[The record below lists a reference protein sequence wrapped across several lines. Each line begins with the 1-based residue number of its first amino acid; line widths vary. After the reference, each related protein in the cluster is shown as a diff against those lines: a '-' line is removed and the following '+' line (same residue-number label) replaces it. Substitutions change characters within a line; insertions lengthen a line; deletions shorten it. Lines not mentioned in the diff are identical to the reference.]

1 MSCSASVQTHF
12 CILMSTLDEYCI
24 TSTYSLAKERK
35 IMATKLIAKT
45 VAITMAA
52 AMLTTTML
60 PISSANAGHRK
71 HHRKN
76 HHNGEIIGAGI
87 IGLALGAII
96 IGSAEHRRRR
106 ADRIYQE
113 LPAYRPPEYV
123 NGYQPEYYEG
133 PEVIVERP
141 YREEY
146 NDNQPEV
153 LPDYHRKN
161 DNYNNTRRHRK
172 SRKSEPRVITYDQA
186 MNQTSLTEP
195 WTPAWLSYCR
205 SKFRSF
211 NASSGTF
218 LGFDGKRHFCVPK

>member
-1 MSCSASVQTHF
+1 
-12 CILMSTLDEYCI
+12 
-24 TSTYSLAKERK
+24 
-35 IMATKLIAKT
+35 MATKIITKSVSIA
-45 VAITMAA
+45 MAA
-52 AMLTTTML
+52 AMLTTTMI

-106 ADRIYQE
+106 ADHIYQE
-113 LPAYRPPEYV
+113 LPAYAPPEYIH
-123 NGYQPEYYEG
+123 GYQPEYYED
-133 PEVIVERP
+133 PEVIVEPP

-146 NDNQPEV
+146 SYNQPEV
-153 LPDYHRKN
+153 LPEYHRRN
-161 DNYNNTRRHRK
+161 DNYNRGYRKTRK
-172 SRKSEPRVITYDQA
+172 SGPKVITYDQA
-186 MNQTSLTEP
+186 MNKSSLAEP

-211 NASSGTF
+211 NAKSGTF
-218 LGFDGKRHFCVPK
+218 LGYDGKRHFCVPK

>member
-1 MSCSASVQTHF
+1 
-12 CILMSTLDEYCI
+12 
-24 TSTYSLAKERK
+24 
-35 IMATKLIAKT
+35 MATKSITKT

-60 PISSANAGHRK
+60 PLSSANAGHRK

-76 HHNGEIIGAGI
+76 YYNGEIIGAGI

-96 IGSAEHRRRR
+96 VGSAEHRRRR
-106 ADRIYQE
+106 ADYIYQE
-113 LPAYRPPEYV
+113 LPAHTPPQYV
-123 NGYQPEYYEG
+123 YGYQPEYYEA

-146 NDNQPEV
+146 NYRPPEV
-153 LPDYHRKN
+153 LPEYHRKN
-161 DNYNNTRRHRK
+161 DNYNNSRHRK
-172 SRKSEPRVITYDQA
+172 TRRSEPKVITYDQA
-186 MNQTSLTEP
+186 MNETSLAEP
-195 WTPAWLSYCR
+195 WTPAWYSYCR

-211 NASSGTF
+211 NAKSGTF